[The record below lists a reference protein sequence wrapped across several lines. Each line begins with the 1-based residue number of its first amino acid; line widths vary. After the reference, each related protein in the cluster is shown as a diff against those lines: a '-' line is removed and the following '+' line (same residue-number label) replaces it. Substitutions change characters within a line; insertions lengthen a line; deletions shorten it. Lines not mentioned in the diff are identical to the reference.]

1 MPPSPQSHSASA
13 LSNDQGPEQYVIRI
27 TRLSLLGVA
36 MLLFGVIFPI
46 SGAPAALSWL
56 LLLPA
61 VALAWVLRTQT
72 TVTAEGLRLRSLVRS
87 RRLEWAQIQ
96 GVRFPRG
103 GFAKA
108 VLQDGSEV
116 RLPAVDF
123 ARLRELARHS
133 GGHIPDP
140 YEPTP

>member
-1 MPPSPQSHSASA
+1 VH
-13 LSNDQGPEQYVIRI
+13 VIRI

-46 SGAPAALSWL
+46 GGAPAALCWL

-72 TVTAEGLRLRSLVRS
+72 TVTAEGLRLRSLVSS
-87 RRLEWAQIQ
+87 RRLEWSQIK
-96 GVRFPRG
+96 GVRFPSGR
-103 GFAKA
+103 FARA
-108 VLQDGSEV
+108 VLLDGSEV

-123 ARLRELARHS
+123 DRLPELARYS
-133 GGHIPDP
+133 GGRIPDP
-140 YEPTP
+140 NARTAD